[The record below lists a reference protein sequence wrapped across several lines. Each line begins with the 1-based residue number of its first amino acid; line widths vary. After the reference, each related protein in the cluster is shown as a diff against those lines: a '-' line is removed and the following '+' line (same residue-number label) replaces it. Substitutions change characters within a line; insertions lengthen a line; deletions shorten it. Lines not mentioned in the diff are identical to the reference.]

1 MSDKVIIISKSKLD
15 TLADTIKSKSGA
27 TDNLTL
33 DELVQ
38 NVNNIQIGS
47 DGNDVAT
54 IKLPYLTANSNNS
67 YFELPQS
74 ITDIRGIEIKYRFTE
89 RPSGESWVCGNWKN
103 NTNTFLLGYYNSML
117 QFSVSSTAQIRIP
130 FDTDWHVAKI
140 ENNRLFIDETQSENE
155 ITWSNLSALGNLNI
169 FRSPHTGGCLYKD
182 ISYVKITDV
191 SGKTQT
197 YYPYIIENSVAFV
210 SEENRITSNG
220 SFTYPFSNDYYENH
234 KLFWALDTIGFGKS
248 KPNAF
253 AGNNSLYY
261 FPRFM
266 NSRCLEIID
275 WSGAFSEC
283 ANLTEANIN
292 TSNGT
297 NFSKIFYNCSKLI
310 NVINAGDFSKGLNF
324 TNAFRNTRV
333 TDDVIQKFSF
343 DSITNGFGMFG
354 YGTKITQLPK
364 FNHKTITNM
373 GEMFWSC
380 SLSDLGTEDLNFP
393 NVTNAEWVFGETQIT
408 KVPNLSFP
416 NATSAKGIFKNCS
429 KLIAV
434 SNLSMPKVTTMEG
447 MFYGCSNLEKVLT
460 LDCSAVTELFN
471 LFNGCSKLT
480 SAQVKL
486 INMNSAAQIN
496 APSMF
501 QNCISLTIL
510 NKTMVDTSHFYNLT
524 DFVNGCTALESI
536 DLDISIVRWCIRA
549 FKNCTSLKSIKTL
562 DFTNAADGAYTE
574 CFSET
579 FAGCSALE
587 DVEIVPES
595 IKFSISFGNSP
606 LLTDASIQNIIDGLA
621 TVTSQRTLTLHTDVK
636 SKLTDEQKSAIASK
650 NWKLA

>member
-38 NVNNIQIGS
+38 KVQNIKVG
-47 DGNDVAT
+47 DNGDDVAT
-54 IKLPYLTANSNNS
+54 TKLSYLTANSDNS

-74 ITDIRGIEIKYRFTE
+74 IIDIRGIEIKYRFTD

-155 ITWSNLSALGNLNI
+155 ITWSNLSSLGNLNI

-210 SEENRITSNG
+210 SEENRVTSSG
-220 SFTYPFSNDYYENH
+220 SFTYSFSNDYYESH

-248 KPNAF
+248 KPKAF
-253 AGNNSLYY
+253 AGNNRLYY
-261 FPRFM
+261 LPRFM
-266 NSRCLEIID
+266 NSKCLEIID

-283 ANLTEANIN
+283 TNLTEANIN

-297 NFSKIFYNCSKLI
+297 NFSSIFYNCSKLI
-310 NVINAGDFSKGLNF
+310 NVINTGNFSKGLDF

-364 FNHKTITNM
+364 FNHETITNM
-373 GEMFWSC
+373 SEMFWSC

-393 NVTNAEWVFGETQIT
+393 NVTNAAWTFGETQIT

-416 NATSAKGIFKNCS
+416 KATSAQGLFQNCS
-429 KLIAV
+429 KLTTILGL
-434 SNLSMPKVTTMEG
+434 NIPKITYIDK
-447 MFYGCSNLEKVLT
+447 MFKGCSNLENIPVLD
-460 LDCSAVTELFN
+460 LSYALNINYLFQ
-471 LFNGCSKLT
+471 GCSKIKT
-480 SAQVKL
+480 VKL
-486 INMNSAAQIN
+486 VNVPDRN
-496 APSMF
+496 
-501 QNCISLTIL
+501 
-510 NKTMVDTSHFYNLT
+510 FYDGTVYVFN
-524 DFVNGCTALESI
+524 
-536 DLDISIVRWCIRA
+536 
-549 FKNCTSLKSIKTL
+549 NCTSLERIERTNNPLCRGNCDNFASGCTSLIEFDQDTSKVTSFYHMFDGDTSLETIKTI
-562 DFTNAADGAYTE
+562 DGTASQG
-574 CFSET
+574 FAST
-579 FAGCSALE
+579 FLNCSALKNI
-587 DVEIVPES
+587 EITPSTV
-595 IKFSISFGNSP
+595 KQNISFGDSP
-606 LLTDASIQNIIDGLA
+606 LLTDMSIQNIIDGLA
-621 TVTSQRTLTLHTDVK
+621 IVTSQQTLTLHADIK
-636 SKLTDEQKSAIASK
+636 AKLTDEQKSTITSK
-650 NWKLA
+650 NWRLA

>member
-15 TLADTIKSKSGA
+15 ALADTIKSKSGV

-38 NVNNIQIGS
+38 KVKDIQIG
-47 DGNDVAT
+47 DNGNDVAT

-74 ITDIRGIEIKYRFTE
+74 IIDIRGIEIKYRFTD

-140 ENNRLFIDETQSENE
+140 KNNRLFIDETQSENE

-210 SEENRITSNG
+210 SEENRVTSSG
-220 SFTYPFSNDYYENH
+220 SFTYSFSNDYYESH

-248 KPNAF
+248 KPKAF
-253 AGNNSLYY
+253 AGNNRLYY
-261 FPRFM
+261 LPRFM
-266 NSRCLEIID
+266 NSKCLEIID
-275 WSGAFSEC
+275 WSEAFSGC
-283 ANLTEANIN
+283 TNLTEANIN

-297 NFSKIFYNCSKLI
+297 NFSSIFYNCSKLI
-310 NVINAGDFSKGLNF
+310 NVINTGDFSKGLDF

-333 TDDVIQKFSF
+333 TDDVVQKFSF

-364 FNHKTITNM
+364 FNHETITDM
-373 GEMFWSC
+373 GEMFWQC

-393 NVTNAEWVFGETQIT
+393 NVTNAAWVFGETQIT

-416 NATSAKGIFKNCS
+416 KATSAQGLFQNCS
-429 KLIAV
+429 KLTAILGL
-434 SNLSMPKVTTMEG
+434 NIPKITYINK
-447 MFYGCSNLEKVLT
+447 MFQGCSNLENIPVLD
-460 LDCSAVTELFN
+460 LSYALNINYLFQ
-471 LFNGCSKLT
+471 GCSKIK
-480 SAQVKL
+480 AVKL
-486 INMNSAAQIN
+486 VNVPDRN
-496 APSMF
+496 
-501 QNCISLTIL
+501 
-510 NKTMVDTSHFYNLT
+510 FYDGTVYVFN
-524 DFVNGCTALESI
+524 
-536 DLDISIVRWCIRA
+536 
-549 FKNCTSLKSIKTL
+549 NCTSLERIERTNNPLCRGNCDNFASGCTSLIEFDQDTSKVTSFYHMFDGDTSLETIKTI
-562 DFTNAADGAYTE
+562 DGTASQG
-574 CFSET
+574 FAST
-579 FAGCSALE
+579 FLNCSALKNI
-587 DVEIVPES
+587 EITPS
-595 IKFSISFGNSP
+595 TIKCNISFGDSP

-621 TVTSQRTLTLHTDVK
+621 TVTSQQTLTLHTDVK
-636 SKLTDEQKSAIASK
+636 SKLTDEQKNAIASK
-650 NWKLA
+650 NWELEIKR

>member
-27 TDNLTL
+27 TDNLSL

-38 NVNNIQIGS
+38 KVQDIQVG
-47 DGNDVAT
+47 DNGNDVAT
-54 IKLPYLTANSNNS
+54 IKLPYLTANSDNS

-74 ITDIRGIEIKYRFTE
+74 IIDIRGIEIKYRFTD

-103 NTNTFLLGYYNSML
+103 NSNTFLLGYYNSML

-130 FDTDWHVAKI
+130 FDTDWHIAKI

-210 SEENRITSNG
+210 SEENRVTSSG
-220 SFTYPFSNDYYENH
+220 SFTYSFSNDYYESH

-248 KPNAF
+248 KPKAF
-253 AGNNSLYY
+253 AGNNRLYY
-261 FPRFM
+261 LPRFM
-266 NSRCLEIID
+266 NSKCLEIID
-275 WSGAFSEC
+275 WSEAFSGC
-283 ANLTEANIN
+283 TNLTEANIN

-297 NFSKIFYNCSKLI
+297 NFSSIFYNCSKLI
-310 NVINAGDFSKGLNF
+310 NVINTGDFSKGLDF

-333 TDDVIQKFSF
+333 TDDVVQKFSF

-364 FNHKTITNM
+364 FNHETITDM
-373 GEMFWSC
+373 GEMFWQC

-393 NVTNAEWVFGETQIT
+393 NVTNAAWVFGETQIT

-416 NATSAKGIFKNCS
+416 KATSAQGLFQNCS
-429 KLIAV
+429 KLTAILGL
-434 SNLSMPKVTTMEG
+434 NIPKITYINK
-447 MFYGCSNLEKVLT
+447 MFQ
-460 LDCSAVTELFN
+460 
-471 LFNGCSKLT
+471 GCSKIK
-480 SAQVKL
+480 AVKL
-486 INMNSAAQIN
+486 VNVPDRN
-496 APSMF
+496 
-501 QNCISLTIL
+501 
-510 NKTMVDTSHFYNLT
+510 FYDGTVYVFN
-524 DFVNGCTALESI
+524 
-536 DLDISIVRWCIRA
+536 
-549 FKNCTSLKSIKTL
+549 NCTSLERIERTNNPLCRGNCDNFASGCTSLIEFDQDTSKVTSFYHMFDGDTSLETIKTI
-562 DFTNAADGAYTE
+562 DGTASQG
-574 CFSET
+574 FAST
-579 FAGCSALE
+579 FLNCSALKNI
-587 DVEIVPES
+587 EITPS
-595 IKFSISFGNSP
+595 TIKCNISFGDSP

-621 TVTSQRTLTLHTDVK
+621 TVTSQQTLTLHTDVK
-636 SKLTDEQKSAIASK
+636 SKLTDEQKNAIASK
-650 NWKLA
+650 NWELEIKR

>member
-15 TLADTIKSKSGA
+15 ALADTIKSKSGV

-38 NVNNIQIGS
+38 KVKDIQIG
-47 DGNDVAT
+47 DNGNDVAT

-74 ITDIRGIEIKYRFTE
+74 IIDIRGIEIKYRFTD

-210 SEENRITSNG
+210 SEENRVTSSG
-220 SFTYPFSNDYYENH
+220 SFTYSFSNDYYESH

-248 KPNAF
+248 KPKAF
-253 AGNNSLYY
+253 AGNNRLYY
-261 FPRFM
+261 LPRFM
-266 NSRCLEIID
+266 NSKCLEIID

-283 ANLTEANIN
+283 TNLTEANIN

-297 NFSKIFYNCSKLI
+297 NFSSIFYNCSKLI
-310 NVINAGDFSKGLNF
+310 NVINTGDFSKGLDF

-333 TDDVIQKFSF
+333 TDDVVQKFSF

-364 FNHKTITNM
+364 FNHETITDM

-393 NVTNAEWVFGETQIT
+393 NVTNAAWVFGETQIT

-416 NATSAKGIFKNCS
+416 KATSAQGLFQNCS
-429 KLIAV
+429 KLTAILGL
-434 SNLSMPKVTTMEG
+434 NIPKITYINK
-447 MFYGCSNLEKVLT
+447 MFQGCSNLENIPVLD
-460 LDCSAVTELFN
+460 LSYALNINYLFQ
-471 LFNGCSKLT
+471 GCSKIK
-480 SAQVKL
+480 AVKL
-486 INMNSAAQIN
+486 VNVPDRN
-496 APSMF
+496 
-501 QNCISLTIL
+501 
-510 NKTMVDTSHFYNLT
+510 FYDGTVYVFN
-524 DFVNGCTALESI
+524 
-536 DLDISIVRWCIRA
+536 
-549 FKNCTSLKSIKTL
+549 NCTSLERIERTNNPLCRGNCDNFASGCTSLIEFDQDTSKVTSFYHMFDGDTSLETIKTI
-562 DFTNAADGAYTE
+562 DGTASQG
-574 CFSET
+574 FAST
-579 FAGCSALE
+579 FLNCSALKNI
-587 DVEIVPES
+587 EITPS
-595 IKFSISFGNSP
+595 TIKCNISFGDSP

-621 TVTSQRTLTLHTDVK
+621 TVTSQQTLTLHTDVK
-636 SKLTDEQKSAIASK
+636 SKLTDEQKNAIASK
-650 NWKLA
+650 NWELEIKR

>member
-27 TDNLTL
+27 TDNLSL

-38 NVNNIQIGS
+38 KVKDIQIG
-47 DGNDVAT
+47 DNGNDVVT

-74 ITDIRGIEIKYRFTE
+74 IIDIRGIEIKYRFTD

-210 SEENRITSNG
+210 SEENRVTSSG
-220 SFTYPFSNDYYENH
+220 SFTYSFSNDYYESH

-248 KPNAF
+248 KPKAF
-253 AGNNSLYY
+253 AGNNRLYY
-261 FPRFM
+261 LPRFM
-266 NSRCLEIID
+266 NSKCLEIID

-283 ANLTEANIN
+283 TNLTEANIN

-297 NFSKIFYNCSKLI
+297 NFSSIFYNCSKLI
-310 NVINAGDFSKGLNF
+310 NVINTGDFSKGLDF

-333 TDDVIQKFSF
+333 TDDVVQKFSF

-364 FNHKTITNM
+364 FNHETITDM

-393 NVTNAEWVFGETQIT
+393 NVTNAAWVFGETQIT

-416 NATSAKGIFKNCS
+416 KATSAQGLFQNCS
-429 KLIAV
+429 KLTAILGL
-434 SNLSMPKVTTMEG
+434 NIPKITYINK
-447 MFYGCSNLEKVLT
+447 MFQGCSNLENIPVLD
-460 LDCSAVTELFN
+460 LSYALNINYLFQ
-471 LFNGCSKLT
+471 GCSK
-480 SAQVKL
+480 
-486 INMNSAAQIN
+486 I
-496 APSMF
+496 
-501 QNCISLTIL
+501 
-510 NKTMVDTSHFYNLT
+510 KTVELVNVPDRNFYDGTVYVFN
-524 DFVNGCTALESI
+524 
-536 DLDISIVRWCIRA
+536 
-549 FKNCTSLKSIKTL
+549 NCTSLERIERTNNPLCRGNCDNFASGCTSLIEFDQDTSKVTSFYHMFDGDTSLETIKTI
-562 DFTNAADGAYTE
+562 DGTASQG
-574 CFSET
+574 FAST
-579 FAGCSALE
+579 FLNCSALKNIE
-587 DVEIVPES
+587 TTPS
-595 IKFSISFGNSP
+595 TIKCNISFGDSP

-621 TVTSQRTLTLHTDVK
+621 TVTSQQTLTLHTDVK
-636 SKLTDEQKSAIASK
+636 SKLTDEQKNAIASK
-650 NWKLA
+650 NWELEIKR

>member
-1 MSDKVIIISKSKLD
+1 MSNEVIIISKSKLD
-15 TLADTIKSKSGA
+15 ALADTIKSKSGA
-27 TDNLTL
+27 TNNLTL

-38 NVNNIQIGS
+38 KVKDIQIGS

-74 ITDIRGIEIKYRFTE
+74 IIDIRGIEIKYRFTD

-103 NTNTFLLGYYNSML
+103 NSNTFLLGYYNSML

-130 FDTDWHVAKI
+130 FDTDWHIAKI

-210 SEENRITSNG
+210 SEENRVTSSG
-220 SFTYPFSNDYYENH
+220 SFTYPFSNDYYESY
-234 KLFWALDTIGFGKS
+234 KLFWALDTIGFGKN
-248 KPNAF
+248 KPKAF
-253 AGNNSLYY
+253 AGNNRLYY

-283 ANLTEANIN
+283 TNLTEANIN

-297 NFSKIFYNCSKLI
+297 
-310 NVINAGDFSKGLNF
+310 
-324 TNAFRNTRV
+324 
-333 TDDVIQKFSF
+333 
-343 DSITNGFGMFG
+343 
-354 YGTKITQLPK
+354 KITQLPK
-364 FNHKTITNM
+364 FNHETITDM
-373 GEMFWSC
+373 GEMFWDC
-380 SLSDLGTEDLNFP
+380 SLSDLGETDLNFP
-393 NVTNAEWVFGETQIT
+393 NVTNADWIFGQTQIT
-408 KVPNLSFP
+408 KVPNLFFP
-416 NATSAKGIFKNCS
+416 KATTTKGLFQNCS
-429 KLIAV
+429 KLITI
-434 SNLSMPKVTTMEG
+434 SGLSIPKTINVAR
-447 MFYGCSNLEKVLT
+447 MFQGCSNLESVPVL
-460 LDCSAVTELFN
+460 D
-471 LFNGCSKLT
+471 LT
-480 SAQVKL
+480 FAQCIVYL
-486 INMNSAAQIN
+486 
-496 APSMF
+496 F
-501 QNCISLTIL
+501 QNCSKI
-510 NKTMVDTSHFYNLT
+510 KTVKFSNIPDRNFNE
-524 DFVNGCTALESI
+524 GSI
-536 DLDISIVRWCIRA
+536 YV
-549 FKNCTSLKSIKTL
+549 FNNCTSLEKIERTANPLCRGNCDNFASGCTSLVEFDQDTSKVTSFYHMFDGDISLETIKTI
-562 DFTNAADGAYTE
+562 DGTASQGFAD
-574 CFSET
+574 T
-579 FAGCSALE
+579 FKNCSALKNI
-587 DVEIVPES
+587 EITPGT
-595 IKFSISFGNSP
+595 INWSISFADSP
-606 LLTDASIQNIIDGLA
+606 LLSAKSVQSIIDGLA

>member
-27 TDNLTL
+27 TDNLSL

-38 NVNNIQIGS
+38 KVQDIQVG
-47 DGNDVAT
+47 DNGNDVAT
-54 IKLPYLTANSNNS
+54 IKLPYLTANSDNS

-74 ITDIRGIEIKYRFTE
+74 IIDIRCVEIKYRFTD

-103 NTNTFLLGYYNSML
+103 NSNTFLLGYYNSML

-130 FDTDWHVAKI
+130 FDTDWHIAKI

-210 SEENRITSNG
+210 SEENRIASNG

-248 KPNAF
+248 NPKAL
-253 AGNNSLYY
+253 AGNNRLYY

-266 NSRCLEIID
+266 NDKCLEIID
-275 WSGAFSEC
+275 WSEAFSGC
-283 ANLTEANIN
+283 TNLTEANIN

-297 NFSKIFYNCSKLI
+297 NFSSIFYNCSKLI
-310 NVINAGDFSKGLNF
+310 NVINTGDFSKGLNF
-324 TNAFRNTRV
+324 TNAFRGCKSL
-333 TDDVIQKFSF
+333 TDETIKNLKF
-343 DSITNGFGMFG
+343 DNITNGFGMFG

-364 FNHKTITNM
+364 FNHETITDM
-373 GEMFWSC
+373 GEMFWDC
-380 SLSDLGTEDLNFP
+380 SLSDLGETDLNFP
-393 NVTNAEWVFGETQIT
+393 NVTNADYIFGQTQIT
-408 KVPNLSFP
+408 KVPNLFFP
-416 NATSAKGIFKNCS
+416 KATTTKGLFQNCS
-429 KLIAV
+429 KLITI
-434 SNLSMPKVTTMEG
+434 SGLSIPKTINVAR
-447 MFYGCSNLEKVLT
+447 MFQGCSNLESAPVL
-460 LDCSAVTELFN
+460 D
-471 LFNGCSKLT
+471 LT
-480 SAQVKL
+480 SAQCIVYL
-486 INMNSAAQIN
+486 
-496 APSMF
+496 F
-501 QNCISLTIL
+501 QNCSKI
-510 NKTMVDTSHFYNLT
+510 KTVKFSNIPDRNFNE
-524 DFVNGCTALESI
+524 GSI
-536 DLDISIVRWCIRA
+536 YV
-549 FKNCTSLKSIKTL
+549 FNNCTSLEKIERTANPLCRGNCDNFASGCTSLVEFDQDTSKVTSFYHMFDGDTSLETIKTI
-562 DFTNAADGAYTE
+562 DGTASQGFAD
-574 CFSET
+574 T
-579 FAGCSALE
+579 FKNCSALKNI
-587 DVEIVPES
+587 EITPGT
-595 IKFSISFGNSP
+595 INWSISFADSP
-606 LLTDASIQNIIDGLA
+606 LLSAKSVQSIIDGLA

-636 SKLTDEQKSAIASK
+636 SKLTVEQKSAIASK

>member
-27 TDNLTL
+27 ADNLTL

-38 NVNNIQIGS
+38 KVQDIKVGDNG
-47 DGNDVAT
+47 DDVAT
-54 IKLPYLTANSNNS
+54 IKLPYLTANSDNS

-74 ITDIRGIEIKYRFTE
+74 IIDIRGIEIKYRFTD
-89 RPSGESWVCGNWKN
+89 RPSGKSWVCGNWKN

-130 FDTDWHVAKI
+130 FDTDWHIAKI

-210 SEENRITSNG
+210 SEENRIASNG

-234 KLFWALDTIGFGKS
+234 KLFWALNTIGFGKS
-248 KPNAF
+248 NPKAF
-253 AGNNSLYY
+253 AGNKRLYY

-266 NSRCLEIID
+266 NSKCLEIID

-283 ANLTEANIN
+283 TNLTEANIN

-297 NFSKIFYNCSKLI
+297 KFSNIFYNCSKLI
-310 NVINAGDFSKGLNF
+310 NVINTGDFSIGQNF
-324 TNAFRNTRV
+324 TNAFRGCKSL
-333 TDDVIQKFSF
+333 TDETIKNLKF
-343 DSITNGFGMFG
+343 DNITNGFGMFG

-364 FNHKTITNM
+364 FNHETITNM
-373 GEMFWSC
+373 GEMFWDS
-380 SLSDLGTEDLNFP
+380 SLSDLGKTDLNFP
-393 NVTNAEWVFGETQIT
+393 NVTNADYIFGQTQIT
-408 KVPNLSFP
+408 KVPNLFLP
-416 NATSAKGIFKNCS
+416 KATTAKGLFQNCDKLTTISNLNMPKVTNTVYVFNNCTSLEKIERTSNPLCSGNCDKFASGCTSLVEFDQDTSKVTSFYHMFDGDTSLETIKTIDGTASQGFADTFKNCS
-429 KLIAV
+429 ALKNIEITPGTI
-434 SNLSMPKVTTMEG
+434 NL
-447 MFYGCSNLEKVLT
+447 N
-460 LDCSAVTELFN
+460 
-471 LFNGCSKLT
+471 
-480 SAQVKL
+480 
-486 INMNSAAQIN
+486 
-496 APSMF
+496 
-501 QNCISLTIL
+501 
-510 NKTMVDTSHFYNLT
+510 
-524 DFVNGCTALESI
+524 
-536 DLDISIVRWCIRA
+536 
-549 FKNCTSLKSIKTL
+549 
-562 DFTNAADGAYTE
+562 
-574 CFSET
+574 
-579 FAGCSALE
+579 
-587 DVEIVPES
+587 
-595 IKFSISFGNSP
+595 ISFGNSP
-606 LLTDASIQNIIDGLA
+606 LLTAASIQNIINGLA

>member
-27 TDNLTL
+27 TDNLSL

-38 NVNNIQIGS
+38 KVQDIQVG
-47 DGNDVAT
+47 DNGNDVAT
-54 IKLPYLTANSNNS
+54 IKLPYLTANSDNS

-74 ITDIRGIEIKYRFTE
+74 IIDIRGIEIKYRFTD

-103 NTNTFLLGYYNSML
+103 NSNTFLLGYYNSML

-130 FDTDWHVAKI
+130 FDTDWHIAKI

-210 SEENRITSNG
+210 SEENRVTSSG
-220 SFTYPFSNDYYENH
+220 SFTYPFSNDYYESH
-234 KLFWALDTIGFGKS
+234 KLFWVLNTIGFGKS
-248 KPNAF
+248 NPKAF
-253 AGNNSLYY
+253 AGNKRLYY

-266 NSRCLEIID
+266 NSKCLEIID

-283 ANLTEANIN
+283 TNLTEANIN

-297 NFSKIFYNCSKLI
+297 NFSSIFYNCSKLI
-310 NVINAGDFSKGLNF
+310 NVINTGDFSKGLDF

-333 TDDVIQKFSF
+333 TDDVVQKFSF

-364 FNHKTITNM
+364 FNHETITDM

-393 NVTNAEWVFGETQIT
+393 NVTNAAWVFGETQIT

-416 NATSAKGIFKNCS
+416 KATSAQGLFQNCS
-429 KLIAV
+429 KLTAILGL
-434 SNLSMPKVTTMEG
+434 NIPKITYINK
-447 MFYGCSNLEKVLT
+447 MFQGCSNLENIPI
-460 LDCSAVTELFN
+460 LDLSYALNINYLFQ
-471 LFNGCSKLT
+471 GCSKIKT
-480 SAQVKL
+480 VKL
-486 INMNSAAQIN
+486 ANVPDRN
-496 APSMF
+496 
-501 QNCISLTIL
+501 
-510 NKTMVDTSHFYNLT
+510 FYDGTVYVFN
-524 DFVNGCTALESI
+524 
-536 DLDISIVRWCIRA
+536 
-549 FKNCTSLKSIKTL
+549 NCTSLERIERTNNPLCRGNCDNFASGCTSLIEFNQDTSKVTSFYHMFDGDTSLETIKTI
-562 DFTNAADGAYTE
+562 DGTASQG
-574 CFSET
+574 FAST
-579 FAGCSALE
+579 FLNCSALKNI
-587 DVEIVPES
+587 EITPS
-595 IKFSISFGNSP
+595 TIKCNISFGDSP

-621 TVTSQRTLTLHTDVK
+621 TVTSQQTLTLHK
-636 SKLTDEQKSAIASK
+636 NIALTDAQKQTINEK
-650 NWKLA
+650 GWTLVQ

>member
-1 MSDKVIIISKSKLD
+1 MSNEVIIISKSKLD
-15 TLADTIKSKSGA
+15 ALADTIKSKSGV

-38 NVNNIQIGS
+38 KVKDVQIG
-47 DGNDVAT
+47 DNGNDVAT

-74 ITDIRGIEIKYRFTE
+74 IIDIRGIEIKYRFID

-210 SEENRITSNG
+210 SEENRVTSSG
-220 SFTYPFSNDYYENH
+220 SFTYSFSNDYYENH
-234 KLFWALDTIGFGKS
+234 KLFWVLDTIGFGKS
-248 KPNAF
+248 KPKAF
-253 AGNNSLYY
+253 AGNNRLYY

-266 NSRCLEIID
+266 NSKCLEIID

-283 ANLTEANIN
+283 TNLTEANIN

-297 NFSKIFYNCSKLI
+297 NFSSIFYNCSKLI
-310 NVINAGDFSKGLNF
+310 NVINTGDFSKGLDF

-333 TDDVIQKFSF
+333 TDDVVQKFSF

-364 FNHKTITNM
+364 FNHETITDM

-393 NVTNAEWVFGETQIT
+393 NVTNAAWVFGETQIT

-416 NATSAKGIFKNCS
+416 KATSAQGLFQNCS
-429 KLIAV
+429 KLTAILGL
-434 SNLSMPKVTTMEG
+434 NIPKITYINK
-447 MFYGCSNLEKVLT
+447 MFQGCSNLENIPVLD
-460 LDCSAVTELFN
+460 LSYVLNINYLFQ
-471 LFNGCSKLT
+471 GCSKIKT
-480 SAQVKL
+480 VKL
-486 INMNSAAQIN
+486 VNVPDRN
-496 APSMF
+496 
-501 QNCISLTIL
+501 
-510 NKTMVDTSHFYNLT
+510 FYDGTVYVFN
-524 DFVNGCTALESI
+524 
-536 DLDISIVRWCIRA
+536 
-549 FKNCTSLKSIKTL
+549 NCTSLERIERTNNPLCRGNCDNFASGCTSLIEFDQDTSKVTSFYHMFDGDTSLETIKTI
-562 DFTNAADGAYTE
+562 DGTASQG
-574 CFSET
+574 FAST
-579 FAGCSALE
+579 FLNCSALKNI
-587 DVEIVPES
+587 EITPS
-595 IKFSISFGNSP
+595 TIKCNISFGDSP

-621 TVTSQRTLTLHTDVK
+621 TVTTAQTITFHKDIA
-636 SKLTDEQKSAIASK
+636 LTDAQKQTINEK
-650 NWKLA
+650 GWTLVQ

>member
-15 TLADTIKSKSGA
+15 ALADTIKSKSGV

-38 NVNNIQIGS
+38 KVKDIQIG
-47 DGNDVAT
+47 DNGNDVAT

-74 ITDIRGIEIKYRFTE
+74 IIDIRGIEIKYRFTD

-140 ENNRLFIDETQSENE
+140 KNNRLFIDETQSENE

-210 SEENRITSNG
+210 SEENRVTSSG
-220 SFTYPFSNDYYENH
+220 SFTYSFSNDYYESH

-248 KPNAF
+248 KPKAF
-253 AGNNSLYY
+253 AGNNRLYY
-261 FPRFM
+261 LPRFM
-266 NSRCLEIID
+266 NRKCLEIID
-275 WSGAFSEC
+275 WSEAFSGC
-283 ANLTEANIN
+283 TNLTEANIN

-297 NFSKIFYNCSKLI
+297 NFSSIFYNCSKLI
-310 NVINAGDFSKGLNF
+310 NVINTGDFSKGLDF

-333 TDDVIQKFSF
+333 TDDVVQKFSF

-364 FNHKTITNM
+364 FNHETITDM
-373 GEMFWSC
+373 GEMFWQC

-393 NVTNAEWVFGETQIT
+393 NVTNAAWVFGETQIT

-416 NATSAKGIFKNCS
+416 KATSAQGLFQNCS
-429 KLIAV
+429 KLTAILGL
-434 SNLSMPKVTTMEG
+434 NIPKITYINK
-447 MFYGCSNLEKVLT
+447 MFQGCSNLENIPVLD
-460 LDCSAVTELFN
+460 LSYALNINYLFQ
-471 LFNGCSKLT
+471 GCSKIK
-480 SAQVKL
+480 AVKL
-486 INMNSAAQIN
+486 VNVPDRN
-496 APSMF
+496 
-501 QNCISLTIL
+501 
-510 NKTMVDTSHFYNLT
+510 FYDGTVYVFN
-524 DFVNGCTALESI
+524 
-536 DLDISIVRWCIRA
+536 
-549 FKNCTSLKSIKTL
+549 NCTSLERIERTNNPLCRGNCDNFASGCTSLIEFDQDTSKVTSFYHMFDGDTSLETIKTI
-562 DFTNAADGAYTE
+562 DGTASQG
-574 CFSET
+574 FAST
-579 FAGCSALE
+579 FLNCSALKNI
-587 DVEIVPES
+587 EITPS
-595 IKFSISFGNSP
+595 TIKCNISFGDSP

-621 TVTSQRTLTLHTDVK
+621 TVTSQQTLTLHTDVK
-636 SKLTDEQKSAIASK
+636 SKLTDEQKNAIASK
-650 NWKLA
+650 NWELEIKR

>member
-27 TDNLTL
+27 TDNLSL

-38 NVNNIQIGS
+38 KVKDIQIG
-47 DGNDVAT
+47 DNGNDVVT

-74 ITDIRGIEIKYRFTE
+74 IIDIRGIEIKYRFTD

-210 SEENRITSNG
+210 SEENRVTSSG
-220 SFTYPFSNDYYENH
+220 SFTYSFSNDYYESH

-248 KPNAF
+248 KPKAF
-253 AGNNSLYY
+253 AGNNRLYY
-261 FPRFM
+261 LPRFM
-266 NSRCLEIID
+266 NSKCLEIID

-283 ANLTEANIN
+283 TNLTEANIN

-297 NFSKIFYNCSKLI
+297 NFSSIFYNCSKLI
-310 NVINAGDFSKGLNF
+310 NVINTGDFSKGLDF

-333 TDDVIQKFSF
+333 TDDVVQKFSF

-364 FNHKTITNM
+364 FNHETITDM

-393 NVTNAEWVFGETQIT
+393 NVTNAAWVFGETQIT

-416 NATSAKGIFKNCS
+416 KATSAQGLFQNCS
-429 KLIAV
+429 KLTAILGL
-434 SNLSMPKVTTMEG
+434 NIPKITYINK
-447 MFYGCSNLEKVLT
+447 MFQGCSNLENIPVLD
-460 LDCSAVTELFN
+460 LSYALNINYLFQ
-471 LFNGCSKLT
+471 GCSK
-480 SAQVKL
+480 
-486 INMNSAAQIN
+486 I
-496 APSMF
+496 
-501 QNCISLTIL
+501 
-510 NKTMVDTSHFYNLT
+510 KTVELVNVPDRNFYDGTVYVFN
-524 DFVNGCTALESI
+524 
-536 DLDISIVRWCIRA
+536 
-549 FKNCTSLKSIKTL
+549 NCTSLERIERTNNPLCRGNCDNFASGCTSLIEFDQDTSKVTSFYHMFDGDTSLETIKTI
-562 DFTNAADGAYTE
+562 DGTASQG
-574 CFSET
+574 FAST
-579 FAGCSALE
+579 FLNCSALKNI
-587 DVEIVPES
+587 EITPS
-595 IKFSISFGNSP
+595 TIKCNISFGDSP

-621 TVTSQRTLTLHTDVK
+621 TVTSQQTLTLHTDVK
-636 SKLTDEQKSAIASK
+636 SKLTDEQKNAIASK
-650 NWKLA
+650 NWELEIKR

>member
-1 MSDKVIIISKSKLD
+1 MSNEVIIISKSKLD
-15 TLADTIKSKSGA
+15 TLADTIKSKSGV
-27 TDNLTL
+27 TDNLSL

-38 NVNNIQIGS
+38 KVQDIQVG
-47 DGNDVAT
+47 DNGNDVAT
-54 IKLPYLTANSNNS
+54 IKLPYLTANSDNS

-74 ITDIRGIEIKYRFTE
+74 IIDIRGIEIKYRFTD

-103 NTNTFLLGYYNSML
+103 NSNTFLLGYYNSML

-130 FDTDWHVAKI
+130 FDTDWHIAKI

-197 YYPYIIENSVAFV
+197 YYLYIIENSVAFV
-210 SEENRITSNG
+210 SEENRVTSSG
-220 SFTYPFSNDYYENH
+220 SFTYSFSNDYYENH
-234 KLFWALDTIGFGKS
+234 KLFWVLDTIGFGKS
-248 KPNAF
+248 KPKAF
-253 AGNNSLYY
+253 AGNNRLYY

-266 NSRCLEIID
+266 NSKCLEIID

-283 ANLTEANIN
+283 TNLTEANIN

-297 NFSKIFYNCSKLI
+297 NFSSIFYNCSKLI
-310 NVINAGDFSKGLNF
+310 NVINTGDFSKGLDF

-333 TDDVIQKFSF
+333 TDDVVQKFSF

-364 FNHKTITNM
+364 FNHETITDM

-393 NVTNAEWVFGETQIT
+393 NVTNAAWVFGETQIT

-416 NATSAKGIFKNCS
+416 KATSAQGLFQNCS
-429 KLIAV
+429 KLTAILGL
-434 SNLSMPKVTTMEG
+434 NIPKITYINK
-447 MFYGCSNLEKVLT
+447 MFQGCSNLENIPVLD
-460 LDCSAVTELFN
+460 LSYVLNINYLFQ
-471 LFNGCSKLT
+471 GCSKIKT
-480 SAQVKL
+480 VKL
-486 INMNSAAQIN
+486 VNVPDRN
-496 APSMF
+496 
-501 QNCISLTIL
+501 
-510 NKTMVDTSHFYNLT
+510 FYDGTVYVFN
-524 DFVNGCTALESI
+524 
-536 DLDISIVRWCIRA
+536 
-549 FKNCTSLKSIKTL
+549 NCTSLERIERTNNPLCRGNCDNFASGCTSLIEFDQDTSKVTSFYHMFDGDTSLETIKTI
-562 DFTNAADGAYTE
+562 DGTASQG
-574 CFSET
+574 FAST
-579 FAGCSALE
+579 FLNCSALKNI
-587 DVEIVPES
+587 EITPS
-595 IKFSISFGNSP
+595 TIKCDISFGNSP

>member
-1 MSDKVIIISKSKLD
+1 MSNEVIIISKSKLD
-15 TLADTIKSKSGA
+15 TLADTIKSKSGV
-27 TDNLTL
+27 TDNLSL

-38 NVNNIQIGS
+38 KVQDIQVG
-47 DGNDVAT
+47 DNGNDVAT
-54 IKLPYLTANSNNS
+54 IKLPYLTANSDNS

-74 ITDIRGIEIKYRFTE
+74 IIDIRGIEIKYRFTD

-103 NTNTFLLGYYNSML
+103 NSNTFLLGYYNSML

-130 FDTDWHVAKI
+130 FDTDWHIAKI

-210 SEENRITSNG
+210 SEENRVTSSG
-220 SFTYPFSNDYYENH
+220 SFTYSFSNDYYENH
-234 KLFWALDTIGFGKS
+234 KLFWVLDTIGFGKS
-248 KPNAF
+248 KPKAF
-253 AGNNSLYY
+253 AGNNRLYY

-266 NSRCLEIID
+266 NSKCLEIID

-283 ANLTEANIN
+283 TNLTEANIN

-297 NFSKIFYNCSKLI
+297 NFSSIFYNCSKLI
-310 NVINAGDFSKGLNF
+310 NVINTGDFSKGLDF

-333 TDDVIQKFSF
+333 TDDVVQKFSF

-364 FNHKTITNM
+364 FNHETITDM

-393 NVTNAEWVFGETQIT
+393 NVTNAAWVFGETQIT

-416 NATSAKGIFKNCS
+416 KATSAQGLFQNCS
-429 KLIAV
+429 KLTAILGL
-434 SNLSMPKVTTMEG
+434 NIPKITYINK
-447 MFYGCSNLEKVLT
+447 MFQGCSNLENIPVLD
-460 LDCSAVTELFN
+460 LSYVLNINYLFQ
-471 LFNGCSKLT
+471 GCSKIKT
-480 SAQVKL
+480 VKL
-486 INMNSAAQIN
+486 VNVPDRN
-496 APSMF
+496 
-501 QNCISLTIL
+501 
-510 NKTMVDTSHFYNLT
+510 FYDGTVYVFN
-524 DFVNGCTALESI
+524 
-536 DLDISIVRWCIRA
+536 
-549 FKNCTSLKSIKTL
+549 NCTSLERIERTNNPLCRGNCDNFASGCTSLIEFDQDTSKVTSFYHMFDGDTSLETIKTI
-562 DFTNAADGAYTE
+562 DGTASQG
-574 CFSET
+574 FAST
-579 FAGCSALE
+579 FLNCSALKNI
-587 DVEIVPES
+587 EITPS
-595 IKFSISFGNSP
+595 TIKCDISFGNSP

>member
-27 TDNLTL
+27 TDNLSL

-38 NVNNIQIGS
+38 KVQDIQVG
-47 DGNDVAT
+47 DNGNDIAT
-54 IKLPYLTANSNNS
+54 IKLPYLTANSDNS

-74 ITDIRGIEIKYRFTE
+74 IIDIRGIEIKYRFTD

-130 FDTDWHVAKI
+130 FDTDWHIAKI

-155 ITWSNLSALGNLNI
+155 ITWSNLSSLGNLNI

-210 SEENRITSNG
+210 SEENRIASNG

-234 KLFWALDTIGFGKS
+234 KLFWALNTIGFGKS
-248 KPNAF
+248 NPKAF
-253 AGNNSLYY
+253 AGNKRLYY

-266 NSRCLEIID
+266 NSKCLEIID

-283 ANLTEANIN
+283 TNLTEVNIN

-297 NFSKIFYNCSKLI
+297 NFNSIFYNCSKLV
-310 NVINAGDFSKGLNF
+310 NVINTGDFSKGLDF

-333 TDDVIQKFSF
+333 TDDVVQKFSF

-364 FNHKTITNM
+364 FNHETITDM
-373 GEMFWSC
+373 GEMFWDC
-380 SLSDLGTEDLNFP
+380 SLSDLGETDLNFP
-393 NVTNAEWVFGETQIT
+393 NVTNADYIFGQTQIT
-408 KVPNLSFP
+408 KVPNLFFP
-416 NATSAKGIFKNCS
+416 KATTTKGLFQNCS
-429 KLIAV
+429 KLITI
-434 SNLSMPKVTTMEG
+434 SGLSIPKTINVAR
-447 MFYGCSNLEKVLT
+447 MFQGCSNLESAPVL
-460 LDCSAVTELFN
+460 D
-471 LFNGCSKLT
+471 LT
-480 SAQVKL
+480 SAQCIVYL
-486 INMNSAAQIN
+486 
-496 APSMF
+496 F
-501 QNCISLTIL
+501 QNCSKI
-510 NKTMVDTSHFYNLT
+510 KTVKFSNIPDRNFNE
-524 DFVNGCTALESI
+524 GSI
-536 DLDISIVRWCIRA
+536 YV
-549 FKNCTSLKSIKTL
+549 FNNCTSLEKIERTANPLCRGNCDNFASGCTSLVEFDQDTSKVTSFYHMFDGDTSLETIKTI
-562 DFTNAADGAYTE
+562 DGTASQGFAD
-574 CFSET
+574 T
-579 FAGCSALE
+579 FKNCSALKNI
-587 DVEIVPES
+587 EITPGT
-595 IKFSISFGNSP
+595 INWSISFADSP
-606 LLTDASIQNIIDGLA
+606 LLSAKSVQSIIDGLA
-621 TVTSQRTLTLHTDVK
+621 TVTSQRTLTLHTDVE

-650 NWKLA
+650 NWELDIKR

>member
-1 MSDKVIIISKSKLD
+1 MSDRVIISKSKLD

-38 NVNNIQIGS
+38 KVKDIQIGS

-74 ITDIRGIEIKYRFTE
+74 IIDIRGIEIKYRFTD
-89 RPSGESWVCGNWKN
+89 RPSGESWICGNWKN
-103 NTNTFLLGYYNSML
+103 NSNTFLLGYYNSML
-117 QFSVSSTAQIRIP
+117 QFSVSSTAKIRIP
-130 FDTDWHVAKI
+130 FDTDWHIAKI

-248 KPNAF
+248 KPKAF
-253 AGNNSLYY
+253 AGNNRLYY

-283 ANLTEANIN
+283 TNLTEANIN

-297 NFSKIFYNCSKLI
+297 NFSSIFYNCSKSI
-310 NVINAGDFSKGLNF
+310 NVINTGDFSKGLDF

-364 FNHKTITNM
+364 FNHETITDM

-393 NVTNAEWVFGETQIT
+393 NVTNAAWTFGETQIT
-408 KVPNLSFP
+408 KVPNLSFSK
-416 NATSAKGIFKNCS
+416 ATTAEGLFQNCS
-429 KLIAV
+429 SLIGIA
-434 SNLSMPKVTTMEG
+434 NLNMPKVTRVIK
-447 MFYGCSNLEKVLT
+447 MFN
-460 LDCSAVTELFN
+460 
-471 LFNGCSKLT
+471 
-480 SAQVKL
+480 
-486 INMNSAAQIN
+486 
-496 APSMF
+496 
-501 QNCISLTIL
+501 NCISLERIER
-510 NKTMVDTSHFYNLT
+510 
-524 DFVNGCTALESI
+524 TANSLCRGDCNNFASG
-536 DLDISIVRWCIRA
+536 
-549 FKNCTSLKSIKTL
+549 CTSLIEFDQDTSKVTSFYHMFDGDTSLETIKTI
-562 DFTNAADGAYTE
+562 DGTASQG
-574 CFSET
+574 FAST
-579 FAGCSALE
+579 FLNCSALKNI
-587 DVEIVPES
+587 EITPS
-595 IKFSISFGNSP
+595 TIKCNISFGDSP

-621 TVTSQRTLTLHTDVK
+621 TVTTAQTITFHKDIA
-636 SKLTDEQKSAIASK
+636 LTDAQKQTINEK
-650 NWKLA
+650 GWTLVQ

>member
-15 TLADTIKSKSGA
+15 ALADTIKSKSGV

-38 NVNNIQIGS
+38 KVKDIQIG
-47 DGNDVAT
+47 DNGNDVAT

-74 ITDIRGIEIKYRFTE
+74 IIDIRGIEIKYRFTD

-155 ITWSNLSALGNLNI
+155 IMWSNLSALGNLNI

-210 SEENRITSNG
+210 SEENRVTSSG
-220 SFTYPFSNDYYENH
+220 SFTYSFSNDYYESH

-248 KPNAF
+248 KPKAF
-253 AGNNSLYY
+253 AGNNRLYY
-261 FPRFM
+261 LPRFM
-266 NSRCLEIID
+266 NSKCLEIID

-283 ANLTEANIN
+283 TNLTEANIN

-297 NFSKIFYNCSKLI
+297 NFSSIFYNCSKLI
-310 NVINAGDFSKGLNF
+310 NVINTGDFSKGLDF

-333 TDDVIQKFSF
+333 TDDVVQKFSF

-364 FNHKTITNM
+364 FNHETITDM

-393 NVTNAEWVFGETQIT
+393 NVTNAAWVFGETQIT

-416 NATSAKGIFKNCS
+416 KATSAQGLFQNCS
-429 KLIAV
+429 KLTAILGL
-434 SNLSMPKVTTMEG
+434 NIPKITYINK
-447 MFYGCSNLEKVLT
+447 MFQGCSNLENIPVLD
-460 LDCSAVTELFN
+460 LSYALNINYLFQ
-471 LFNGCSKLT
+471 GCSKIK
-480 SAQVKL
+480 AVKL
-486 INMNSAAQIN
+486 VNVPDRN
-496 APSMF
+496 
-501 QNCISLTIL
+501 
-510 NKTMVDTSHFYNLT
+510 FYDGTVYVFN
-524 DFVNGCTALESI
+524 
-536 DLDISIVRWCIRA
+536 
-549 FKNCTSLKSIKTL
+549 NCTSLERIERTNNPLCRGNCDNFASGCTSLIEFDQDTSKVTSFYHMFDGDTSLETIKTI
-562 DFTNAADGAYTE
+562 DGTASQG
-574 CFSET
+574 FAST
-579 FAGCSALE
+579 FLNCSALKNI
-587 DVEIVPES
+587 EITPS
-595 IKFSISFGNSP
+595 TIKCNISFGDSP

-621 TVTSQRTLTLHTDVK
+621 TVTSQQTLTLHTDVK
-636 SKLTDEQKSAIASK
+636 SKLTDEQKNAIASK
-650 NWKLA
+650 NWELEIKR